1 VVRQLIS
8 EIGQLDQA
16 IADGA
21 VSWHRYVPIERVAA
35 YESLGWTIAPGPA
48 LHAPHGLYSI
58 IMDWA
63 GVGPPVEPADETG
76 GAL

>member
-21 VSWHRYVPIERVAA
+21 VSWHRYVPIERV
-35 YESLGWTIAPGPA
+35 
-48 LHAPHGLYSI
+48 
-58 IMDWA
+58 
-63 GVGPPVEPADETG
+63 GPPVEPADETG